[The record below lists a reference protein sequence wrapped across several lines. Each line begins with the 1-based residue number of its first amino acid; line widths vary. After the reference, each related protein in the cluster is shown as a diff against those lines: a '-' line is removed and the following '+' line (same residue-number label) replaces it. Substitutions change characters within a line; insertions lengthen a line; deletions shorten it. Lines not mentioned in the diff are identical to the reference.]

1 MAMCAQSNHAKHAV
15 VIYGLP
21 HDMYTAADLQRAHGK
36 ASLCSRIVVKVQR
49 QPDAFK
55 HTVLHMHSVHCSP
68 AVASAVWPSDGQQC
82 INTHKPLSCI
92 VQQLV

>member
-1 MAMCAQSNHAKHAV
+1 MAYLMTCTQ
-15 VIYGLP
+15 
-21 HDMYTAADLQRAHGK
+21 LQICSELM